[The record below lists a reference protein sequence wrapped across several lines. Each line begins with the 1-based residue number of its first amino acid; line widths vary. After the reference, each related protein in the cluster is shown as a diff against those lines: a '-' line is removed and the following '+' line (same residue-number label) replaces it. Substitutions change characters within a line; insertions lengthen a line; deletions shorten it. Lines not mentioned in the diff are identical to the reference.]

1 MKWDVHLSFFALG
14 ITVYIAMLIGR
25 ISWPDYMDIM
35 ALHLETIGKRLVME
49 KMDLI
54 RLKIISKL
62 INLACKI
69 TNLKY
74 FSRLFLSLDWDDVEK
89 KKLTPPIIPTLTHP
103 GDTRNLEEYSDTKWR
118 TETLSIEE
126 LNLFKNF

>member
-1 MKWDVHLSFFALG
+1 
-14 ITVYIAMLIGR
+14 
-25 ISWPDYMDIM
+25 
-35 ALHLETIGKRLVME
+35 ME

-54 RLKIISKL
+54 RSKIISKL
-62 INLACKI
+62 IYLTCKI

-89 KKLTPPIIPTLTHP
+89 KKLTPPIIPKLTHP
-103 GDTRNLEEYSDTKWR
+103 GDTRNFEEYSDTKWR
-118 TETLSIEE
+118 TEKLSIEE

>member
-1 MKWDVHLSFFALG
+1 
-14 ITVYIAMLIGR
+14 
-25 ISWPDYMDIM
+25 
-35 ALHLETIGKRLVME
+35 ME

-54 RLKIISKL
+54 RSKIISKL

-89 KKLTPPIIPTLTHP
+89 KKLTQVTLK
-103 GDTRNLEEYSDTKWR
+103 N
-118 TETLSIEE
+118 TLIQSGEQKHF
-126 LNLFKNF
+126 LLKN